1 MKKDGRQRDASA
13 MEESK
18 DDELSKD
25 GSYEATTTKE
35 KTVQTQGQLCR

>member
-1 MKKDGRQRDASA
+1 MLIMKEEDRQRAVKA

-25 GSYEATTTKE
+25 GSQAQKPH
-35 KTVQTQGQLCR
+35 QIIGFLG